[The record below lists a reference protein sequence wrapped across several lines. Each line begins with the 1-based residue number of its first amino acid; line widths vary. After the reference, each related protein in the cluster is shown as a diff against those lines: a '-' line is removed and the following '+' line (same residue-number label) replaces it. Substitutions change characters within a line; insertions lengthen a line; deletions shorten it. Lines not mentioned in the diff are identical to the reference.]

1 MQSPVADEIVI
12 LVDQIIIVQG
22 QISEQFPQIFENI
35 VKENLAKNITS
46 SLNNIYQ
53 TQSLA
58 LQNLREIEDL
68 ETKII
73 YFRMLYDT
81 YLLMLKNKYVY
92 PVPPQEENEI
102 VSAQTQNDEIDEN
115 PENDDQEQMVVDLK
129 KEELS
134 ITTENNTTGDTI
146 EKPDLFQIK
155 EKIDKIW

>member
-1 MQSPVADEIVI
+1 MQSPIADEIVT
-12 LVDQIIIVQG
+12 LVDQIITVQG

-35 VKENLAKNITS
+35 VKSNLAKNITS
-46 SLNNIYQ
+46 SLNIIYQ

-73 YFRMLYDT
+73 YFRILYDT
-81 YLLMLKNKYVY
+81 NLPIPKDKYVY
-92 PVPPQEENEI
+92 PDPPQEENEI
-102 VSAQTQNDEIDEN
+102 VPVQTQNDDIDEN
-115 PENDDQEQMVVDLK
+115 NDQSEDQMVVDLK

-134 ITTENNTTGDTI
+134 ITIENNTTDDTI

-155 EKIDKIW
+155 EKID

>member
-1 MQSPVADEIVI
+1 MQSPIADEIVT
-12 LVDQIIIVQG
+12 LVDQIITVQG

-53 TQSLA
+53 TLA
-58 LQNLREIEDL
+58 LQNLREIEYL

-73 YFRMLYDT
+73 YFRILYHTNLPMPKD
-81 YLLMLKNKYVY
+81 KYVY

-102 VSAQTQNDEIDEN
+102 VSAQTQNDEIVEN
-115 PENDDQEQMVVDLK
+115 PENDDQEQMIVDLK
-129 KEELS
+129 KEELN
-134 ITTENNTTGDTI
+134 ITIENNTTGDTI

-155 EKIDKIW
+155 EKID

>member
-1 MQSPVADEIVI
+1 MQSPIADEIVT
-12 LVDQIIIVQG
+12 LVDQIITIQG

-58 LQNLREIEDL
+58 LQNLREIGDL

-73 YFRMLYDT
+73 YFRILYDT
-81 YLLMLKNKYVY
+81 NLPMPKDKYVY

-102 VSAQTQNDEIDEN
+102 VSIQTQNDEIDEN
-115 PENDDQEQMVVDLK
+115 LENDD
-129 KEELS
+129 
-134 ITTENNTTGDTI
+134 
-146 EKPDLFQIK
+146 
-155 EKIDKIW
+155 

>member
-1 MQSPVADEIVI
+1 MQSPIADEIVT
-12 LVDQIIIVQG
+12 LVDQIITIQG
-22 QISEQFPQIFENI
+22 QISEKFPQIFEKT

-46 SLNNIYQ
+46 SLSNIYQ

-73 YFRMLYDT
+73 YFRILYDT
-81 YLLMLKNKYVY
+81 NLPMPKDKYVY
-92 PVPPQEENEI
+92 LVPPQEENEI

-115 PENDDQEQMVVDLK
+115 PETDDQEQIIVDLK
-129 KEELS
+129 KEELN
-134 ITTENNTTGDTI
+134 ITIENNTTDDTI

-155 EKIDKIW
+155 EKID

>member
-1 MQSPVADEIVI
+1 MARLCLTIISKQSSHTCYERSLNDAIHLLLQSPTADEIVT
-12 LVDQIIIVQG
+12 LVDQIITVQG

-73 YFRMLYDT
+73 YFRILYDT
-81 YLLMLKNKYVY
+81 NLPMPKDKYVY

-102 VSAQTQNDEIDEN
+102 VSAQTQNDRN
-115 PENDDQEQMVVDLK
+115 
-129 KEELS
+129 
-134 ITTENNTTGDTI
+134 
-146 EKPDLFQIK
+146 
-155 EKIDKIW
+155 

>member
-1 MQSPVADEIVI
+1 MHSPIANEII
-12 LVDQIIIVQG
+12 TLVDQIITVHS
-22 QISEQFPQIFENI
+22 QISEQFPQIFGNI
-35 VKENLAKNITS
+35 VKGNLAKNITG

-73 YFRMLYDT
+73 YFRILYDT
-81 YLLMLKNKYVY
+81 DQPMPKDKYVY

-102 VSAQTQNDEIDEN
+102 VSAQTQNDEIDEK
-115 PENDDQEQMVVDLK
+115 PENDDQEQMVADLK

-134 ITTENNTTGDTI
+134 ITIENNTTDDTI

-155 EKIDKIW
+155 EKID

>member
-1 MQSPVADEIVI
+1 MQSPIADEIVT
-12 LVDQIIIVQG
+12 LVDQIITIQS
-22 QISEQFPQIFENI
+22 QISEHFPQIFENI

-73 YFRMLYDT
+73 YFRILYDT
-81 YLLMLKNKYVY
+81 NLPMPKDKYVY

-102 VSAQTQNDEIDEN
+102 VSAQTQNAEIDEN
-115 PENDDQEQMVVDLK
+115 PENDDQEQMIVDLEK
-129 KEELS
+129 
-134 ITTENNTTGDTI
+134 ENNTTDDII
-146 EKPDLFQIK
+146 EKSDLFQIK
-155 EKIDKIW
+155 EKID

>member
-1 MQSPVADEIVI
+1 M
-12 LVDQIIIVQG
+12 
-22 QISEQFPQIFENI
+22 
-35 VKENLAKNITS
+35 AKNITS

-53 TQSLA
+53 TQNLA

-73 YFRMLYDT
+73 YFRILYDT
-81 YLLMLKNKYVY
+81 NLPMPKDKYVY
-92 PVPPQEENEI
+92 PVPPQEEKE
-102 VSAQTQNDEIDEN
+102 NDEIDEN

-134 ITTENNTTGDTI
+134 ITIENNTTDDTI

-155 EKIDKIW
+155 KRID

>member
-1 MQSPVADEIVI
+1 MQSPIADEIVT
-12 LVDQIIIVQG
+12 LVDQIITIQS

-73 YFRMLYDT
+73 YFRILYDT
-81 YLLMLKNKYVY
+81 NLPMPKDKYVY

-115 PENDDQEQMVVDLK
+115 PEIDDQEQMIVDLE
-129 KEELS
+129 KEDLN
-134 ITTENNTTGDTI
+134 ITIENNTTGDII
-146 EKPDLFQIK
+146 ENPDLFQIK
-155 EKIDKIW
+155 EKID

>member
-1 MQSPVADEIVI
+1 MQSPIADEIVT
-12 LVDQIIIVQG
+12 LVEQIITIQG

-73 YFRMLYDT
+73 YFRILYDT
-81 YLLMLKNKYVY
+81 NLPMPKDKYVY

-102 VSAQTQNDEIDEN
+102 VSAQIQNGEIDEN
-115 PENDDQEQMVVDLK
+115 PENDDQEQMIVDLK
-129 KEELS
+129 KEELN
-134 ITTENNTTGDTI
+134 ITIENNTTGDPI

-155 EKIDKIW
+155 EKID

>member
-1 MQSPVADEIVI
+1 MQSPIADEIVT
-12 LVDQIIIVQG
+12 LVDQIITIQS

-46 SLNNIYQ
+46 SLSNIYQ

-73 YFRMLYDT
+73 YFRILYDT
-81 YLLMLKNKYVY
+81 NLPMPKDNYVY
-92 PVPPQEENEI
+92 PVPPQEKNEI

-115 PENDDQEQMVVDLK
+115 PENGDQEQMIVDLE
-129 KEELS
+129 KEELN
-134 ITTENNTTGDTI
+134 ITIENNTTDDI
-146 EKPDLFQIK
+146 IDKPDLFQIK
-155 EKIDKIW
+155 EKID